1 MPNYIPDYVERRE
14 RAAWDNATFGAIF
27 QTLSDVFPPEK
38 VETFPELGGPLFEV
52 EAPEPYFELPHI
64 A

>member
-1 MPNYIPDYVERRE
+1 LKPGQLSTTSFQIDQETSMPNYIPDYVERRE

-38 VETFPELGGPLFEV
+38 VEKSEV
-52 EAPEPYFELPHI
+52 T
-64 A
+64 